1 MLDAIPKTRAL
12 CTWAEIS
19 AFLRIAE
26 SKAKRAEKNMG
37 LPVHRPFGPGGEVRG
52 YPEELEAWQRGE
64 VGK

>member
-1 MLDAIPKTRAL
+1 MSGAIPKTKAL

-26 SKAKRAEKNMG
+26 SKAKRAEKSRG
-37 LPVHRPFGPGGEVRG
+37 LPVHRPFGPRGEVRG

-64 VGK
+64 LRK